1 MRVLARKEICIA
13 AKHVITHRI
22 FGECYMVTKE
32 QPVGLIDYTL
42 PKSDATKADI
52 KRLCEEAK
60 KYGFWSVCVNPTYV
74 SVATD
79 ILGETDVKVC
89 SVVGFPLGANTP
101 EVKALEAEKA
111 VKDGA
116 SEIDMVMNIGA
127 LKSRDY
133 ELVKREIRG
142 VVERA
147 KAQKDTIV
155 KVIIETGL
163 LTEDEKVLA
172 CRLVKESGADFV
184 KTSTGFNAPGAN
196 VHDVKLMRKTV
207 GSDFGVKASGGIR
220 TYRDAKKL
228 IEAGANRIGTSS
240 GIAIIEGV

>member
-1 MRVLARKEICIA
+1 M
-13 AKHVITHRI
+13 
-22 FGECYMVTKE
+22 FTKE
-32 QPVGLIDYTL
+32 QLAKLIDHTL
-42 PKSDATKADI
+42 LKPGATKDDV

-74 SVATD
+74 SLATD

-101 EVKALEAEKA
+101 EVKALEAERA
-111 VKDGA
+111 VNDGA
-116 SEIDMVMNIGA
+116 SEVDMVLNVGA

-133 ELVKREIRG
+133 RLVKEDIRK
-142 VVERA
+142 VVESA
-147 KAQKDTIV
+147 KARKNTVV
-155 KVIIETGL
+155 KVIIEAGL

-184 KTSTGFNAPGAN
+184 KTSTGLNAPGAT
-196 VHDVKLMRKTV
+196 VEDVKLMRSVV

-220 TYRDAKKL
+220 TYRDAAKL
-228 IEAGANRIGTSS
+228 VEAGANRIGTSS
-240 GIAIIEGV
+240 GVAIIEEV

>member
-1 MRVLARKEICIA
+1 M
-13 AKHVITHRI
+13 ITDRNI
-22 FGECYMVTKE
+22 GGDYVVTKE
-32 QPVGLIDYTL
+32 QLAKLIDHTL
-42 PKSDATKADI
+42 LKPDAEKADI

-101 EVKALEAEKA
+101 EMKALEAEKA
-111 VKDGA
+111 INDGA
-116 SEIDMVMNIGA
+116 SEIDMVINIGA

-133 ELVKREIRG
+133 EIVKRDIRE
-142 VVERA
+142 VVEHS
-147 KAQKDTIV
+147 KARKDTVV

-163 LTEDEKVLA
+163 LTEEEKVKA
-172 CRLVKESGADFV
+172 SRLVKESGADFV

-196 VHDVKLMRKTV
+196 VHDVKLIRETV
-207 GSDFGVKASGGIR
+207 GPDFGLKASVGVR
-220 TYRDAKKL
+220 TYHDAIKL

-240 GIAIIEGV
+240 GIAIVGGN

>member
-1 MRVLARKEICIA
+1 
-13 AKHVITHRI
+13 
-22 FGECYMVTKE
+22 MVTKE
-32 QPVGLIDYTL
+32 QLAKLIDHTL
-42 PKSDATKADI
+42 LKPDATKDDI

-74 SVATD
+74 SLATE
-79 ILGETDVKVC
+79 ILGDTAVKVC
-89 SVVGFPLGANTP
+89 SVVGFPLGANAS
-101 EVKALEAEKA
+101 EVKALEAERA
-111 VKDGA
+111 VNDGA
-116 SEIDMVMNIGA
+116 SEIDMVINIGA

-133 ELVKREIRG
+133 ELVEEDIRK

-147 KAQKDTIV
+147 KARRDMVV

-184 KTSTGFNAPGAN
+184 KTSTGFNAPGAT
-196 VHDVKLMRKTV
+196 VHDVELMRSVV
-207 GSDFGVKASGGIR
+207 GSDFGLKASGGIR
-220 TYRDAKKL
+220 TYRDATKL

-240 GIAIIEGV
+240 GVAIIGEN

>member
-1 MRVLARKEICIA
+1 MIK
-13 AKHVITHRI
+13 
-22 FGECYMVTKE
+22 KE
-32 QPVGLIDYTL
+32 QLAKLIDHTL
-42 PKSDATKADI
+42 LKPDATKDDI

-74 SVATD
+74 SLATD

-101 EVKALEAEKA
+101 EVKALEAERA
-111 VKDGA
+111 VNDGA

-133 ELVKREIRG
+133 ELVKEDIRK

-147 KAQKDTIV
+147 QARKNTVV
-155 KVIIETGL
+155 KVIIEAGL
-163 LTEDEKVLA
+163 LTDDEKVLA

-184 KTSTGFNAPGAN
+184 KTSTGFNAPGAT
-196 VHDVKLMRKTV
+196 VHDVKLMRSVV

-220 TYRDAKKL
+220 TYHDAAKL
-228 IEAGANRIGTSS
+228 VEAGANRIGTSS
-240 GIAIIEGV
+240 GIAIIEEV

>member
-1 MRVLARKEICIA
+1 MI
-13 AKHVITHRI
+13 
-22 FGECYMVTKE
+22 TKE
-32 QPVGLIDYTL
+32 QLAKLIDHTL
-42 PKSDATKADI
+42 LKPDATKDDI

-74 SVATD
+74 SLATD

-101 EVKALEAEKA
+101 EVKALEAERA
-111 VKDGA
+111 VNDGA

-133 ELVKREIRG
+133 ELVKEDIRK

-147 KAQKDTIV
+147 QARKNTVV
-155 KVIIETGL
+155 KVIIEAGL

-184 KTSTGFNAPGAN
+184 KTSTGFNAPGAT
-196 VHDVKLMRKTV
+196 VHDVKLMRSVV

-220 TYRDAKKL
+220 TYRDAAKL
-228 IEAGANRIGTSS
+228 VEAGANRIGTSS
-240 GIAIIEGV
+240 GVAIIEEV